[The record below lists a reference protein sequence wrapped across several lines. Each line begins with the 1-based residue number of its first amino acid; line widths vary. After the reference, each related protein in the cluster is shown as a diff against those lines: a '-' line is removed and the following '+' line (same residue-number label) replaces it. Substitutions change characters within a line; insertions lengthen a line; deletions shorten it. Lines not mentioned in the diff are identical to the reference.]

1 MQGTDGIRRN
11 GYVVALAVGL
21 IALFALMMGCG
32 WKATA
37 LVLAALALVVI
48 VEHVAAAQQRHA
60 RRREPRLEVP
70 PGLNGDRLA
79 R

>member
-21 IALFALMMGCG
+21 IALFVLMTGSG

-37 LVLAALALVVI
+37 FVVAAMVLITI
-48 VEHVAAAQQRHA
+48 VEHVAAVQQRGPG
-60 RRREPRLEVP
+60 RRRISA
-70 PGLNGDRLA
+70 A